1 MKDDQTGF
9 FNSKWFYRIIS
20 LIFALTLFMYVN
32 GSKNGFLHQ
41 TTRNGNSTALMS
53 NKTET
58 MKIPLDLTVNSQK
71 YVVSGY
77 PQYVKVKISG
87 PSALVTTTMN
97 TQNFKVYANLN
108 NLGSGEHTVKLKTL
122 GLNSELRATVI
133 PATIKVKIQPRTTTT
148 LPVEVRLSAKTV
160 NGNYKVGTPKAS
172 MSTVQITGAKSEV
185 KRVTKVIAVVN
196 VPKNATSDL
205 QQQVTLQAIDRQ
217 GQTVNVVV
225 MPSTISVTVPIS
237 ASKSDSSSSSSSSSE
252 SSNSNRSSESQSQSS
267 QSESISSTD
276 LSSDSSNS

>member
-1 MKDDQTGF
+1 
-9 FNSKWFYRIIS
+9 
-20 LIFALTLFMYVN
+20 
-32 GSKNGFLHQ
+32 
-41 TTRNGNSTALMS
+41 
-53 NKTET
+53 
-58 MKIPLDLTVNSQK
+58 
-71 YVVSGY
+71 
-77 PQYVKVKISG
+77 
-87 PSALVTTTMN
+87 MN

-237 ASKSDSSSSSSSSSE
+237 ASKSDSSSSSSSSSSE

-276 LSSDSSNS
+276 SSSDSSNS

>member
-58 MKIPLDLTVNSQK
+58 MKMPLDLTVNSQK
-71 YVVSGY
+71 YVVTGY
-77 PQYVKVKISG
+77 PQCVRVKISG

-108 NLGSGEHTVKLKTL
+108 NLGNGEHTVKLKTS
-122 GLNSELRATVI
+122 GLNSELRARII
-133 PATIKVKIQPRTTTT
+133 PATIKVKIQPRITTA

-172 MSTVQITGAKSEV
+172 LNTVQITGAKSEV
-185 KRVTKVIAVVN
+185 KRVAKVIAVVN

-205 QQQVTLQAIDRQ
+205 QQQVTLQAIDRR

-225 MPSTISVTVPIS
+225 MPSTISVTVPIN
-237 ASKSDSSSSSSSSSE
+237 ASKSDSNSSSSSSSE
-252 SSNSNRSSESQSQSS
+252 SSSNKTSESQSQSS
-267 QSESISSTD
+267 QSEKSSSSES
-276 LSSDSSNS
+276 SSDSSNS